1 MYKHLSNSDFD
12 VHDAVED
19 VKALT
24 KILFNS
30 SIGTT
35 TDEIINK
42 SNTTTL
48 SLAMKDLAYL
58 DKSHSLLKSF
68 DDVICSGVL
77 KMSLAKKLADSGLGL
92 NELDNLWKAHGE
104 QGPFGILANP
114 PTLTNRSSCRPRG
127 TSDVVALNVLLNHF
141 KVRLPTVSATKP

>member
-1 MYKHLSNSDFD
+1 LNKAAVYKHLFNSDFD

-30 SIGTT
+30 SVGTT

-42 SNTTTL
+42 RNTTTL

-68 DDVICSGVL
+68 DDVICSGIL
-77 KMSLAKKLADSGLGL
+77 KMSLAKNWPIPDL
-92 NELDNLWKAHGE
+92 
-104 QGPFGILANP
+104 
-114 PTLTNRSSCRPRG
+114 
-127 TSDVVALNVLLNHF
+127 V
-141 KVRLPTVSATKP
+141 